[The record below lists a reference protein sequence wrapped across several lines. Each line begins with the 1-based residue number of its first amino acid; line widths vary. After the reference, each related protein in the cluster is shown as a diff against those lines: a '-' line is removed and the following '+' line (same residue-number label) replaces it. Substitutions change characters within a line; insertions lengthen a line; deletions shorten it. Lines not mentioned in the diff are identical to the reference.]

1 MPTEDKHNPDGWTFA
16 TLYKHVMEISAASKE
31 AINAAMAA
39 ANVATTKAEAASE
52 KRFDSVNEFRE
63 AMKDQQ
69 KTFADKEQTERRLN
83 NLETLMATKAGE
95 RQGFGIS
102 AGVVVQVIASTAA
115 AATVIGAIFMTRH

>member
-1 MPTEDKHNPDGWTFA
+1 MPESHNPDGWTFA
-16 TLYKHVMEISAASKE
+16 TLYQHIKEISAASKE

-69 KTFADKEQTERRLN
+69 KTFADKEQTERRLGA
-83 NLETLMATKAGE
+83 LEEARNKNDGKTQGVNSIVLAG
-95 RQGFGIS
+95 
-102 AGVVVQVIASTAA
+102 
-115 AATVIGAIFMTRH
+115 ATVVSILIALAALFLKH